1 MDDPISMDDQ
11 IRRAPARPR
20 KAQPGPPTP
29 KATTTGTTPAKRA
42 PRKAA
47 TKVVATEAVAAEVLD
62 DKLLAHLDAVLADME
77 APVVMAPLVASP
89 QPPRA
94 PLWAR
99 VAVDPG
105 FTAEHLAR
113 EAVWRLGPPARD
125 WVDRTRTRYPG
136 ARPDALARLAVAEH
150 VRAARL
156 QAMTNTTIAG
166 SLANVGTLART
177 HARLILTVA
186 AAYGVD
192 PTAEARV
199 VDLLELLPVPRLT
212 QPTVAAASNVGRV
225 LGAIAVRRI
234 AARVAPFGA
243 SIAGAIHSGRS
254 TEDLARRAVD
264 RFRPKR

>member
-1 MDDPISMDDQ
+1 MDDQ
-11 IRRAPARPR
+11 TRPR
-20 KAQPGPPTP
+20 KTQPRTTA
-29 KATTTGTTPAKRA
+29 KASTVGTTSTTPGKRA

-47 TKVVATEAVAAEVLD
+47 RKVVATEAVAAEILD
-62 DKLLAHLDAVLADME
+62 DRLLAHLDAVLAEME
-77 APVVMAPLVASP
+77 TPVVVATPVASP

-99 VAVDPG
+99 VVVDPG

-113 EAVWRLGPPARD
+113 EAVGRLGPSAKD
-125 WVDRTRTRYPG
+125 WVDRTRARYPG
-136 ARPDALARLAVAEH
+136 ARPDALARLAVAEQ

-156 QAMTNTTIAG
+156 QAMTIAG

-212 QPTVAAASNVGRV
+212 QPTLAAAGNVGRV
-225 LGAIAVRRI
+225 MGAIAVRRI
-234 AARVAPFGA
+234 AARVVPFGA
-243 SIAGAIHSGRS
+243 SIAGAIHSGRT
-254 TEDLARRAVD
+254 TEDIARRAVD